1 MNSNI
6 EAEKSVLGAII
17 AFQNLYSTL
26 KSKLSIN
33 LFTDPNH
40 QIIFET
46 IDNLWQKNKP
56 IDMVFL
62 SKEFVMIGRRDL
74 ENYMIDLIMGISSPA
89 NVEYYIMILVELS
102 IKRDFIQK
110 FTMLTNIAKQEN
122 QDIFDLRNRTFEII
136 DNLFIE
142 KFLEANKQNTA
153 FPEWVQKVEEKFSK
167 ITNGDMNGITGI
179 GSSLNIINKA
189 FGGWQNS
196 DLVIV
201 AGRPGMGK
209 TAFIIQQ
216 IVDIARQNMAVGVF
230 SLEMSAEQITARVVT
245 NFTNIKNS
253 SILRKGLNKTELQQ
267 YWNCKDDLVKMNIH
281 IDDTPSLSIQDI
293 RLKAKMMKMRHD
305 IKILF
310 VDYLQL
316 ATYEKTTTREQEISK
331 ISQGLKSIAK
341 ELDIPVIALSQLSR
355 EVEKRPNKRPQLS
368 DLRDS
373 GSIEQDAD
381 EVIFLYRPEYY
392 NIEHWE
398 EYNNEPT
405 TNEIEIII
413 AKNRHGGLLPERCQV
428 NLSTSSFYN
437 L

>member
-62 SKEFVMIGRRDL
+62 SKEFAMIGRRDL

-122 QDIFDLRNRTFEII
+122 QDIFDLRDRTFEII

-142 KFLEANKQNTA
+142 KFLEANKQKTA

-189 FGGWQNS
+189 FGG
-196 DLVIV
+196 
-201 AGRPGMGK
+201 
-209 TAFIIQQ
+209 
-216 IVDIARQNMAVGVF
+216 
-230 SLEMSAEQITARVVT
+230 
-245 NFTNIKNS
+245 
-253 SILRKGLNKTELQQ
+253 
-267 YWNCKDDLVKMNIH
+267 
-281 IDDTPSLSIQDI
+281 
-293 RLKAKMMKMRHD
+293 
-305 IKILF
+305 
-310 VDYLQL
+310 
-316 ATYEKTTTREQEISK
+316 
-331 ISQGLKSIAK
+331 
-341 ELDIPVIALSQLSR
+341 
-355 EVEKRPNKRPQLS
+355 
-368 DLRDS
+368 
-373 GSIEQDAD
+373 
-381 EVIFLYRPEYY
+381 
-392 NIEHWE
+392 
-398 EYNNEPT
+398 
-405 TNEIEIII
+405 
-413 AKNRHGGLLPERCQV
+413 
-428 NLSTSSFYN
+428 
-437 L
+437 